1 MNLLYIA
8 PTAERNF
15 SKTVKYYSKTPLL
28 VKFQATRTALSGYCN
43 NYFSQK
49 TLMENDDLN
58 RAYLIE
64 IPFGVNLKTLS
75 WILVYLLALCF
86 AQFLTPYLVKLARH
100 NVLKNVFTEILSGLP
115 KPI

>member
-1 MNLLYIA
+1 MNL

-15 SKTVKYYSKTPLL
+15 SKTVKYYSKSSLL
-28 VKFQATRTALSGYCN
+28 RTALSGYCN
-43 NYFSQK
+43 NYFSRK

-86 AQFLTPYLVKLARH
+86 AQFLTPYLVKFARH

-115 KPI
+115 KPT